1 MNGYPRFG
9 WVDIVRFQHPC
20 FSYDNNKSVVL
31 NTAYV
36 MSSNSFDTRY
46 ILGILNSKLGK
57 FLVKLYVT
65 QLQERQFRMLAQ
77 YVSNFPIVK
86 PRKDIEE
93 QMSSLVQQMLEMKDA
108 EIERQIDELAYSIY
122 NMTNNE
128 TELFNKEIDRE

>member
-1 MNGYPRFG
+1 
-9 WVDIVRFQHPC
+9 
-20 FSYDNNKSVVL
+20 
-31 NTAYV
+31 

-108 EIERQIDELAYSIY
+108 EIERQIDDLAYSIY